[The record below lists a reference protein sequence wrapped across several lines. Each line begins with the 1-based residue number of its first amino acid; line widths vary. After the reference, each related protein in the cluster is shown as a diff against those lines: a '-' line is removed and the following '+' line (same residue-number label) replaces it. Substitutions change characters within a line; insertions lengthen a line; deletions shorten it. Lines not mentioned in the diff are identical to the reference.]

1 MMHTTIKKIRR
12 AIILLLTF
20 FPVTALA
27 VTGLQNP
34 LRNINNF
41 EQFVSV
47 LLEAV
52 IKIGLPIAA
61 IFIVYS
67 GLLFV
72 TAQGSEDKI
81 KKAKDVFFYTV
92 VGIAIF
98 LGSWTLAKVIQ
109 STVKLLTG

>member
-1 MMHTTIKKIRR
+1 MKKIFQS
-12 AIILLLTF
+12 II
-20 FPVTALA
+20 AAA
-27 VTGLQNP
+27 VFLPYSVAAATGLKNP

-41 EQFVSV
+41 EDFVEL

-52 IKIGLPIAA
+52 IRIGLPIAA
-61 IFIVYS
+61 LFIVYS

-81 KKAKDVFFYTV
+81 KKAKDVFFYTI
-92 VGIAIF
+92 VGVAVF

-109 STVKLLTG
+109 STIKLLTG